1 MLTAKEGL
9 IVLSVLVQL
18 ALAVKFAVAA
28 TRWFYKR
35 TRNNEINRRFVHDM
49 ATNHLPHV
57 YSALQQIAAAG
68 GVELK
73 DPPPIQFIE
82 LNGHSKKRDEDE
94 DDEG

>member
-1 MLTAKEGL
+1 MLTAKESL
-9 IVLSVLVQL
+9 IALSVLVQL

-35 TRNNEINRRFVHDM
+35 TRNNEINRKFVHDM

-82 LNGHSKKRDEDE
+82 LNGHRKHEE
-94 DDEG
+94 DDDAEG